1 MRVARY
7 SFDTGRATVGVQ
19 KARETS
25 SEYSKPDFR
34 IESKL
39 LKSSELLLPGAG
51 VREVLGH

>member
-7 SFDTGRATVGVQ
+7 SFDIGRATVGVQ

-34 IESKL
+34 MESKV